1 MALILRMHWEVSESM
16 PLLECNYWCLLFRTR
31 QHGQLTS
38 WQAEQVNSC
47 FLKGERGLEKMD
59 ISTVCWS
66 ILSQQVRW
74 GSLLLFPEPH
84 LPAEVLTWLMLRLAY
99 YTHVAWGQQLGALC
113 SHSEPTVSLLT
124 RGIFGY
130 SGKWVAGK
138 QWLWLMTVSHQLN
151 CCRYQNLPADL
162 SGVLEVP
169 LPGHWQVCW
178 EEFAQ
183 EGPEEIPVKK
193 RNEWLK

>member
-1 MALILRMHWEVSESM
+1 MGWLFITEWKQISSECGFIWNESVILAWLFSLQSWMALILRMHWEVSESM

-99 YTHVAWGQQLGALC
+99 YTHVLGTTAGC
-113 SHSEPTVSLLT
+113 SL
-124 RGIFGY
+124 
-130 SGKWVAGK
+130 
-138 QWLWLMTVSHQLN
+138 
-151 CCRYQNLPADL
+151 
-162 SGVLEVP
+162 
-169 LPGHWQVCW
+169 
-178 EEFAQ
+178 
-183 EGPEEIPVKK
+183 
-193 RNEWLK
+193 